1 MVDIIKRI
9 QSLEDELKSLKPQ
22 VPEAKTTI
30 KIVQMNEDW
39 PKIAIRDVLNE
50 NSQLKKARNSFYKKL
65 KNRKKKWVSSVNRK

>member
-39 PKIAIRDVLNE
+39 PKIAISCLLYTSDAADEDSPV
-50 NSQLKKARNSFYKKL
+50 
-65 KNRKKKWVSSVNRK
+65 